1 MKITIKVTEE
11 KGIIIGRTVRL
22 FGKPRCAVA
31 LWNDS
36 VVFADMNPET
46 IQDLQ
51 AQIYTI
57 SEIREFLKEGS
68 IDWLADIEKEGK

>member
-1 MKITIKVTEE
+1 MEITIKVTEE

-36 VVFADMNPET
+36 VVFADMNPQT

-51 AQIYTI
+51 AQIYAI
-57 SEIREFLKEGS
+57 SEIREFLKEGN
-68 IDWLADIEKEGK
+68 IAWLADIKKEGK